1 MRTEDELVTILQEV
15 SNVLRLF
22 KSILPL
28 SISVMIIPK
37 HSYLCYLI
45 HLIVI
50 SASVEHSRE
59 VKS

>member
-1 MRTEDELVTILQEV
+1 MRTEDELVIILHEV
-15 SNVLRLF
+15 SDVLRVF
-22 KSILPL
+22 KSILLL

-50 SASVEHSRE
+50 SASVEDSWE